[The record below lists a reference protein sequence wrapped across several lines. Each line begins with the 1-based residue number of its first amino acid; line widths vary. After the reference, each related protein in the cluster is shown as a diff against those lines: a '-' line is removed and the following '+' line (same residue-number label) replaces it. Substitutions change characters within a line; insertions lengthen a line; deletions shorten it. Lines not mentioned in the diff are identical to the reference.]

1 MASST
6 GRPTVVAVF
15 DGAGAIGNFDPLQ
28 GSTASAAVR
37 RRIFEAIRSEAPAIA
52 APRLDRAV
60 AAGTI
65 TPAQR
70 QEFLAR
76 LEHARPRHVHP
87 VPEQTHD
94 QRLLAASVF
103 DAIRSE
109 APAIAEPLLE
119 QALAEGSI
127 SPGEADRI
135 TNRLRTRRV
144 RIGRR
149 RRPSRTWR
157 TPIPGPAP
165 A

>member
-1 MASST
+1 MASSA
-6 GRPTVVAVF
+6 GRPTVVAVL
-15 DGAGAIGNFDPLQ
+15 DGATATGNFDQPEGTT
-28 GSTASAAVR
+28 GSTAVR
-37 RRIFEAIRSEAPAIA
+37 RRIFEAIRSQAPAIA

-65 TPAQR
+65 TVAQR
-70 QEFLAR
+70 EEFLAR
-76 LEHARPRHVHP
+76 LEQADRRRSP

-109 APAIAEPLLE
+109 APAIAEPLIE

-127 SPGEADRI
+127 SPGEAEQI
-135 TNRLRTRRV
+135 TDRLRTRRV

-157 TPIPGPAP
+157 APAAAPAP